1 MAQARRLSHAFLA
14 AGLLGAAV
22 SSAWLEGCA
31 ATRRTGGA
39 LPTAANPNAPAAVS
53 TAAVATAPA
62 STGAAS
68 TGAVSHDFGALV
80 PAPFGTAF
88 QDMPVPL
95 TEVLVFHPPGAER
108 TGEDADCFRPD
119 GAVSFLGRVPT
130 EHLLCFDHDRLR
142 RVQASVALPAADAA
156 AVFAA
161 ACADWRRGDAAST
174 QEPEACE
181 GHRGDIAFSARR
193 AEGPDP
199 AAATVSITL
208 EGVSP

>member
-22 SSAWLEGCA
+22 SSAGLEGCA
-31 ATRRTGGA
+31 ATRRTRGD
-39 LPTAANPNAPAAVS
+39 LPAAPAVAPGS
-53 TAAVATAPA
+53 RAAAPV
-62 STGAAS
+62 S
-68 TGAVSHDFGALV
+68 TGAVSAPAAASTATVSHDFNALV

-88 QDMPVPL
+88 QDMPVAL

-119 GAVSFLGRVPT
+119 RAVSFLGRVPT

-156 AVFAA
+156 TVFAA

-174 QEPEACE
+174 QGPDACA
-181 GHRGDIAFSARR
+181 GHQADVAFSARR
-193 AEGPDP
+193 EEGADP
-199 AAATVSITL
+199 AAASVSITL
-208 EGVSP
+208 EGAPP